1 MWFQVNTNGILSF
14 GSGVSSYTPTP
25 FPISSNPVVAP
36 FWGDVD
42 IRYSGNV
49 YYGWVWHHLM
59 FRFNYHKHFNRPVP
73 LHACLQVPV
82 RITAIIVILI
92 RNTIILTVAKLHS
105 ETLSSG
111 LQNNDI
117 NDGGRVIQKLTTSNC
132 VVEKNLKRR
141 FTLVPLNFDQSLL
154 PSPKTC
160 TTTSHPA
167 KFSLRPQLFFYIIIK
182 LTIRLYAM
190 RNSPLQHEAVLASHT
205 DLVNACWFIVV

>member
-1 MWFQVNTNGILSF
+1 MTYTWKILLVWSNASSFRYDDCWLGYRDLKFIEHPSWVSSSSECGIMWFQVNTNGILSF

-111 LQNNDI
+111 LQ
-117 NDGGRVIQKLTTSNC
+117 
-132 VVEKNLKRR
+132 
-141 FTLVPLNFDQSLL
+141 
-154 PSPKTC
+154 
-160 TTTSHPA
+160 
-167 KFSLRPQLFFYIIIK
+167 
-182 LTIRLYAM
+182 
-190 RNSPLQHEAVLASHT
+190 
-205 DLVNACWFIVV
+205 IVT